1 KSVII
6 GCILRM
12 EGWMSQG
19 TCPLDS
25 FEATNAY
32 DEKIEAQLPENKSQ
46 GDRFFDSLGE
56 SRDLFP

>member
-1 KSVII
+1 
-6 GCILRM
+6 
-12 EGWMSQG
+12 MSQG

-56 SRDLFP
+56 SRDLSL